1 MGWNLRL
8 PQEGNEEAGLMPNA
22 PSKNVKSLNRWSP
35 NPAPVR
41 PEELPDYLFREL
53 NRLGDILFNID
64 TFRLE
69 ETNVDP
75 SDNDGKPRN
84 GDIRYADGTNWNPG
98 SGEGIY
104 AYTNDAWAKL

>member
-1 MGWNLRL
+1 MW
-8 PQEGNEEAGLMPNA
+8 
-22 PSKNVKSLNRWSP
+22 
-35 NPAPVR
+35 
-41 PEELPDYLFREL
+41 Y
-53 NRLGDILFNID
+53 NIQA
-64 TFRLE
+64 L
-69 ETNVDP
+69 VDP

>member
-1 MGWNLRL
+1 M
-8 PQEGNEEAGLMPNA
+8 ANA
-22 PSKNVKSLNRWSP
+22 SSKDFKSVNRWSP
-35 NPAPVR
+35 NPAPVD
-41 PEELPDYLFREL
+41 PQQLPDYLFREL

-69 ETNVDP
+69 PTNVDP
-75 SDNDGKPRN
+75 ENEGGTNKGKPRN

-98 SGEGIY
+98 GTGEGIY